1 MKQFCNK
8 LEVYLL
14 DDISSIS
21 GTTITPTLD
30 QDPISIL
37 SSNDIIPDE
46 QQADVDGTV
55 YYTQRL
61 NVFCD
66 KLTENQIDNLLDR
79 KVVIKLFDSDDQEV
93 LLGSLDNPARC
104 KAQPFLDQD
113 SLKIESESPYPL
125 LP

>member
-1 MKQFCNK
+1 MKEYGNK
-8 LEVYLL
+8 LEVYLV

-30 QDPISIL
+30 QDPISIN

-46 QQADVDGTV
+46 QQAEIDGTV

-61 NVFCD
+61 NVFTD
-66 KLTENQIDNLLDR
+66 KLTEVEVLNLLDR
-79 KVVIKLFDSDDQEV
+79 KVIIKLFYTGTEEI

-104 KAQPFLDQD
+104 KAQPFLNQD
-113 SLKIESESPYPL
+113 SLKIVSESPYPL

>member
-1 MKQFCNK
+1 MKEYCNK
-8 LEVYLL
+8 VEVYLI

-21 GTTITPTLD
+21 DTTITTTLG
-30 QDPISIL
+30 QEPVSIN

-46 QQADVDGTV
+46 QQVEVDGSV

-61 NVFCD
+61 NVFTD
-66 KLTENQIDNLLDR
+66 KLTEDQVNNLLDR
-79 KVVIKLFDSDDQEV
+79 KVIIKLFYTDDVEV

-104 KAQPFLDQD
+104 KAQPYLDQD
-113 SLKIESESPYPL
+113 SLKIVSESPIPL